1 MVKKLIGKQLDVL
14 IVIKKIHKKEKP
26 SKEELNKLIHEK
38 SFVEIG
44 RMYNVSDN
52 AIRKWCKLYGLPFK
66 KRNL

>member
-1 MVKKLIGKQLDVL
+1 MCLDKIYL
-14 IVIKKIHKKEKP
+14 VIT
-26 SKEELNKLIHEK
+26 KEELNKLIHEK

-66 KRNL
+66 KETYNASLMFNG